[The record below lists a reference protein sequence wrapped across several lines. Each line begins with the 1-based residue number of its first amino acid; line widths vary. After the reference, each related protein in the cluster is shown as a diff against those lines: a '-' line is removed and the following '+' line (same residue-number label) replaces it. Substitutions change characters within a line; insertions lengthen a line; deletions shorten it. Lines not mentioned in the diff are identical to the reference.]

1 VVSVAKI
8 PEPDPR
14 LPHGEVDFVLWRY
27 SETEP
32 EVAVAPPSE
41 AVAKEIA
48 RIAATGPNPHQWAM
62 QAQKLASTLERDQLN
77 DLLGVMVHPPAC
89 PDNIEMWNWIQYLQ
103 TVSALTM
110 THLNKDEPWL
120 SSMRRRALLSLV
132 RGPMDWTVE
141 ATIIAIWTEILDN
154 RPTSGSVS
162 YLSALVYCGLA
173 LPNLPETLRKRL
185 EGMKGDI

>member
-1 VVSVAKI
+1 VALLR
-8 PEPDPR
+8 DR
-14 LPHGEVDFVLWRY
+14 TGGCGSTSLRSRCQRNRQDRRY
-27 SETEP
+27 WS
-32 EVAVAPPSE
+32 
-41 AVAKEIA
+41 
-48 RIAATGPNPHQWAM
+48 NPHQWAM

-120 SSMRRRALLSLV
+120 SSCAAVRCFLWCVDRWIGQLKQPLLLY
-132 RGPMDWTVE
+132 GQKFL
-141 ATIIAIWTEILDN
+141 IIGN
-154 RPTSGSVS
+154 SGSVS

-173 LPNLPETLRKRL
+173 LPNLPERCASVWRDERGYL
-185 EGMKGDI
+185 ECCDIRCHSAVMVCKGA